1 VTGCKSRE
9 QLKRG
14 DKRGKF
20 HNTMV
25 MAAISK
31 ALPFMPVLNC
41 GQKWG
46 EKDDPLAGSISSS

>member
-14 DKRGKF
+14 EKRGKF

-31 ALPFMPVLNC
+31 ALLFMPGLN
-41 GQKWG
+41 WG
-46 EKDDPLAGSISSS
+46 EKWVEKG